1 MASTRLAFVQ
11 QKIAKVGKKWLWNFV
26 QKFVSL
32 QDNSG
37 NYPQSL
43 FNLNIYRKLII
54 VVINRYFYKS
64 SLSDFIHDSLDEIF
78 GKISRADEMDTAS
91 TQKYAWEQ
99 EIQIMK
105 QVLHPYVNEQ
115 AEILF
120 EYTIPRLGKRIDVVV
135 LLRERIFVIE
145 FKAGENEFLH
155 HDVDQVLDY
164 ALDLKNFHQGSIDRY
179 IIPILVATE
188 SNAHSTLCQLSHYDD
203 GIYEPLL
210 TNVEHLPDLFSMI
223 LKEPI
228 PEILHSVSI
237 SDWARS
243 RYAPTPTII
252 EVARSLYLNHSVE
265 NITRHDSEGEQLKR
279 TTQYVQKVIHET
291 KAKKG
296 KSICFVTGVP
306 GAGKTLVGLNVAVQ
320 QETDEDLAVY
330 LSGNGPLVEV
340 LTEALT
346 RDKQA
351 QEKALGNKITKKV
364 AEREVKRFIQII
376 HRYRDNMLGKIHV
389 VNGELQIDPDR
400 ELQDKEAGYGEV
412 ENIAIFDEAQRSWDN
427 EHIASWLKRKKGFA
441 DFPMSEGEFLIWSL
455 DQRKDWAV
463 IVCLV
468 GGGQEINTGE
478 AGIGEW
484 IRALNETFPHWQV
497 YISNQL
503 TAKEYA
509 EGKVKE
515 LLDHNSHVTYSED
528 LHLAVSMR
536 SFRAESLSN
545 MVHYLLDGDVE
556 KVRQTYAA
564 ISDRYPI
571 VLTRD
576 LDKAKA
582 WLKQHARGNER
593 YGMVVSSKAYRLKP
607 LAIDV
612 RCKPNTVHWFLD
624 DINDVRSSLF
634 LEDAASEFDIQ
645 GLELDW
651 TCLIWDGDLRYN
663 GKSWDF
669 FEFNGG
675 NKWNRIN
682 KIERKTY
689 QLNAYRVL
697 LTRARQGMVIC
708 VPKGDAED
716 NTRLPEFYD
725 STFDYLKSLGF
736 EII

>member
-1 MASTRLAFVQ
+1 M
-11 QKIAKVGKKWLWNFV
+11 
-26 QKFVSL
+26 
-32 QDNSG
+32 
-37 NYPQSL
+37 
-43 FNLNIYRKLII
+43 
-54 VVINRYFYKS
+54 
-64 SLSDFIHDSLDEIF
+64 DEIF
-78 GKISRADEMDTAS
+78 GKMSRADEMDTAS

-105 QVLHPYVNEQ
+105 RVLQPYENEF

-135 LLRERIFVIE
+135 LLRERVFVIE
-145 FKAGENEFLH
+145 FKAGENEFIH
-155 HDVDQVLDY
+155 QDVDQVLDY
-164 ALDLKNFHQGSIDRY
+164 ALDLKNFHQGSFDRY

-188 SNAHSTLCQLSHYDD
+188 SDAHSTVCQLSHYDD
-203 GIYEPLL
+203 GVYEPLL
-210 TNVEHLPDLFSMI
+210 TNAEHLADIFSI
-223 LKEPI
+223 VLQETI
-228 PEILHSVSI
+228 PVISYSVAI

-252 EVARSLYLNHSVE
+252 EAARSLYLNHSVE
-265 NITRHDSEGEQLKR
+265 NITRHDAEGEQLKR

-291 KAKKG
+291 KARGG

-330 LSGNGPLVEV
+330 LSGNGPLVAV

-351 QEKALGNKITKKV
+351 QEKSLGKKITKKE

-376 HRYRDNMLGKIHV
+376 HRYRDNMLGKIRV
-389 VNGELQIDPDR
+389 ENGELLIDPQK
-400 ELQDKEAGYGEV
+400 ELQDKKAGYGEV

-427 EHIASWLKRKKGFA
+427 EHIASWLKRKKGFS

-509 EGKVKE
+509 EGKVKD
-515 LLDHNSHVTYSED
+515 LLENNPHVTYSED

-545 MVHYLLDGDVE
+545 MVHYLLDGDVG
-556 KVRQTYAA
+556 KVRETYAA

-582 WLKQHARGNER
+582 WVKQHARGNER

-634 LEDAASEFDIQ
+634 MEDAASEFDIQ

-663 GKSWDF
+663 GKGWDF

-682 KIERKTY
+682 KSERKAY

-716 NTRLPEFYD
+716 HTRLPEFYD
-725 STFDYLKSLGF
+725 GTFEYLKSLGL
-736 EII
+736 EILEN